1 MIGKNSRR
9 TLALLLVVGVVSLA
23 PHAMAAKERSNEVA
37 STTVPFEAG
46 QSVPDL
52 EHNIIKFR
60 SLDIFIGEPD
70 AEKNKQKV
78 KLKMKIEN
86 FGEHDHKVIV
96 TTTLRDKDDRIVA
109 IKTVKDDIDDN
120 DSEVFNAKFGLSVDD
135 VARIETV
142 SLEVS
147 YLKD

>member
-1 MIGKNSRR
+1 MNRKCTRR
-9 TLALLLVVGVVSLA
+9 TLAVLLIIGVVGFA
-23 PHAMAAKERSNEVA
+23 PHAMAAKERSNEIASASVA
-37 STTVPFEAG
+37 FEDG
-46 QSVPDL
+46 QVVPDL

-60 SLDIFIGEPD
+60 SLEIMIGDPD
-70 AEKNKQKV
+70 AKKNKQTV

-96 TTTLRDKDDRIVA
+96 TTTLRDKNDKIVA
-109 IKTVKDDIDDN
+109 IKTVKNDIDDN
-120 DSEVFNAKFGLSVDD
+120 DSEVFNAKFGLSPDD

-142 SLEVS
+142 VLEVS